1 MAFSAQTARSQI
13 LRTPNGGTYWIEYD
27 SSNQYYR
34 VVQGSKRDYDNN
46 FGAVVYQESY
56 GKMSKDTSS
65 IENAVDPLL
74 KNFGGLDFI
83 NQTRRLVGD
92 TIINGKF
99 VPDATIQGYTGTY
112 WTTRPNTAPAPP
124 VKPAPTAS
132 QIQQQRQQG
141 LDDVTIL
148 KNRKKSCK
156 SSGQYCHTS
165 CY

>member
-74 KNFGGLDFI
+74 KNFGGLAFI

-112 WTTRPNTAPAPP
+112 WTTRPNTAPAAP
-124 VKPAPTAS
+124 VNTSPTAT
-132 QIQQQRQQG
+132 QVQQQWQGG
-141 LDDVTIL
+141 LDAATI
-148 KNRKKSCK
+148 
-156 SSGQYCHTS
+156 
-165 CY
+165 